1 MKTLLIKRKEFIE
14 WFFDH
19 DICKEFVYNHGVIG
33 DLSTDGVFTVTAES
47 FLHSTGY
54 IPEGLQEDGQEV
66 ILNDHDELDLNA
78 YDEIKFSDPVTS
90 SVIEVDI
97 AFYHPEDE
105 NGKIDLSKKIYDEEG
120 MLQEFEYKLK
130 ELIKNQENGSK

>member
-19 DICKEFVYNHGVIG
+19 DICKEFVYNHGVIE
-33 DLSTDGVFTVTAES
+33 DLSTDGIFSVTAES

-66 ILNDHDELDLNA
+66 HLDEHDELDLSA
-78 YDEIKFSDPVTS
+78 YDEIKFSEPVKS

-105 NGKIDLSKKIYDEEG
+105 NGNVDESNKIYDEEG

>member
-19 DICKEFVYNHGVIG
+19 DICKEFVYNHGVIE
-33 DLSTDGVFTVTAES
+33 DLSTDGIFSVTAES

-66 ILNDHDELDLNA
+66 HLDEHDELDLSA
-78 YDEIKFSDPVTS
+78 YDEIKFSEPVKS

-105 NGKIDLSKKIYDEEG
+105 NGNVDETKKIYDEEG